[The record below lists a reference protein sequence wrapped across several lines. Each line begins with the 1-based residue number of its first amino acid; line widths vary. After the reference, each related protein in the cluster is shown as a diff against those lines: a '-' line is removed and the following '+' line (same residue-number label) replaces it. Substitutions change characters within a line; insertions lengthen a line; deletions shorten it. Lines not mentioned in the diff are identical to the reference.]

1 LIKFLGRFVSQH
13 LSRYAAALLM
23 ISACLALSAC
33 AIPEEGDPTEG
44 WTAEQL
50 YEAAKDEMDA
60 GRYADAVGYL
70 EKLDARYPFGKLA
83 QQAQLDIAYSH
94 YKDEERGL
102 ALIAI
107 DRFVKRYP
115 NHPRLD
121 YIYYLKGLVNF
132 NERQSLFSFFD
143 RRDLSERDVR
153 AARESFDAFRT
164 VVTRFPNSKYAVD
177 ARQRM
182 TYLVNAIAAG
192 EVTVARFYFERGA
205 YIAAANRAQ
214 EVVRE
219 YQQVPAVEQ
228 ALYIMAASY
237 EALGL
242 TELSQGARAVMEK
255 NFPDSV
261 LLTEG
266 LQAIDDRR
274 WWQVWR

>member
-1 LIKFLGRFVSQH
+1 MRLPV
-13 LSRYAAALLM
+13 LLLP
-23 ISACLALSAC
+23 IIAIFLALSGC
-33 AIPEEGDPTEG
+33 AATEEVDPTEG

-50 YEAAKDEMDA
+50 YEAARGEMDA
-60 GRYADAVGYL
+60 GRYADAVSYL
-70 EKLDARYPFGKLA
+70 EKLDARYPFGTLA
-83 QQAQLDIAYSH
+83 QQAQLDIAFSH
-94 YKDEERGL
+94 YKDDERGL
-102 ALIAI
+102 ALLSI

-132 NERQSLFSFFD
+132 NERQSFLSFID
-143 RRDLSERDVR
+143 KRDLSERDLR

-164 VVTRFPNSKYAVD
+164 VVTRYPTSKYAAD

-192 EVTVARFYFERGA
+192 EVTVARYYFERGA
-205 YIAAANRAQ
+205 YMAAANRAQ

-219 YQQVPAVEQ
+219 YQRVPAVEQ
-228 ALYIMAASY
+228 ALYIMTASY

-242 TELSQGARAVMEK
+242 DELSQGARQVMEE

-266 LQAIDDRR
+266 LQVSDDRR